1 MLERERGMTPAQHIR
16 QARDFLAQADLEL
29 AAGDDLQA
37 SEKLWGAATHA
48 LRAHMAATGVKNGK
62 HRDLKE
68 AAEQLAES
76 RRDPRILVGFAVAQK
91 FHANFYTG
99 FMEDH
104 EIEAEKVQ
112 IHDFVNRVLTD
123 TPPAE
128 RASSPPSGPPP

>member
-1 MLERERGMTPAQHIR
+1 MTPAQHVK

-48 LRAHMAATGVKNGK
+48 LRAYMAATGVKNGK

-76 RRDPRILVGFAVAQK
+76 RRVSL
-91 FHANFYTG
+91 
-99 FMEDH
+99 
-104 EIEAEKVQ
+104 
-112 IHDFVNRVLTD
+112 
-123 TPPAE
+123 
-128 RASSPPSGPPP
+128 